1 MLDWYTNLTLELMI
15 FYAIALIASF
25 ILVIQF
31 LMTIIGVGDDLD
43 FDIDELD
50 HTDGLSIL
58 SLRSLTGFFGGFGWT
73 GVVALEYGLSMPV
86 ATVLGAVVGG
96 ILMFSVAYLMR
107 LFYSLQESGTILY
120 ENAIGQVGTVYL
132 PVPPNQSAP
141 GKVRV
146 MIQGRL
152 KVIPAYTKLGERIPS
167 QRKVKILELLD
178 ARTVL
183 VEPLGSETE
192 K

>member
-1 MLDWYTNLTLELMI
+1 MLEWYTNLTAELMI
-15 FYAIALIASF
+15 FYATALTASF

-31 LMTIIGVGDDLD
+31 LMTMIGLGDDLD
-43 FDIDELD
+43 FDIDTD
-50 HTDGLSIL
+50 TDGLSIL

-73 GVVALEYGLSMPV
+73 GVIALENGLSIPV
-86 ATVLGAVVGG
+86 ATLLGAVVGG
-96 ILMFSVAYLMR
+96 ILMVSVAYLMR
-107 LFYSLQESGTILY
+107 LFYSLRESGTIDY

-141 GKVRV
+141 GRIRV

-192 K
+192 E